1 MCGVCVMIHS
11 PGTQFSKL
19 VVNFNL
25 NSVFRAKVEG
35 QVLVKHALV
44 QVHLVLSL
52 RVLGAQTSIAG
63 WLVIQVIL
71 HHSTLGLV
79 SHAPASHS
87 LCMNSQHIYY
97 VILSSS

>member
-1 MCGVCVMIHS
+1 MIHS

-25 NSVFRAKVEG
+25 NSVFGAKVER

-44 QVHLVLSL
+44 QVHLVLGL

-63 WLVIQVIL
+63 WLVIQIIL

-79 SHAPASHS
+79 SHAHRPASHS